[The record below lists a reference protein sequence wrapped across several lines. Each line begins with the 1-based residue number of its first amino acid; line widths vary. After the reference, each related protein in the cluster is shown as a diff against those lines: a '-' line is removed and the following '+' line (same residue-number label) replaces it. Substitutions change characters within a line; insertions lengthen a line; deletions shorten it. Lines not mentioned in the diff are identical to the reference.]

1 MPSDAIDKI
10 SFRVD
15 EAVKAS
21 GLGRSF
27 LYEKMS
33 EGQLRSIKIGGRRLI
48 LKTDLVAFINH
59 GVSTWKQEPLPSPVL
74 MQDRP
79 IEPLPPADGQLE
91 LPFHKR
97 K

>member
-33 EGQLRSIKIGGRRLI
+33 EGRLRSIKIGGRRLI
-48 LKTDLVAFINH
+48 LKTDLVAFLNH
-59 GVSTWKQEPLPSPVL
+59 GVSTWKQAPLHSQVI
-74 MQDRP
+74 MQDKP
-79 IEPLPPADGQLE
+79 IEPLPPAGGQLE
-91 LPFHKR
+91 LPFHTR